1 MESELLNFKKELHL
15 DIEIGAQYNE
25 VFSEESFFE
34 IATEQLSEAGV
45 LDDVEVCFYRDSQRG
60 IRLDGYSWNDLESTL
75 CLIVTQ
81 FSGDSE
87 SIESL
92 SKSEVLRI
100 ANRPKRFLESLQN
113 PDFVAGMDPSTEAHA
128 CAKFISKLGDSIL
141 KFRVVVVTDYGLSDR
156 IKSISLD
163 PVMDTATSVEIWD
176 LNRFHAL
183 ALSDSESE
191 PFEIGPDILG
201 EAGIEVIKGADLP
214 TGATAYLGV
223 MPGETLSRIYD
234 EYGQRLLEGNVR
246 TFLDFRGGVNR
257 GLRMTLV
264 AEPENFFAYNNGI
277 TLTADAATVD
287 NTNSRIRI
295 TSLKNLQIVNGG
307 QTTAALYF
315 APKEKGMV
323 KTANGDIPYS
333 SIDLSKVS
341 IQMKLTIFNN
351 SEKDQIDEYRAN
363 ISRYANSQN
372 SVQDSDL
379 VSNHPIH
386 LNIERLSRQ
395 IMMPADDSGLAS
407 KWFYERTRGQYST
420 RLRALSSA
428 GKKKFQLE
436 FPKPQLFTK
445 TDMAKYE
452 NTWRMNPHIVKKGA
466 QANLKVLGPLLIKE
480 FEENPA
486 SFEAGFYRDLI
497 ARAILFK
504 ATDKAVL
511 KSDWYKQESG
521 LKAEAVTF
529 GIALLRKTLLANNAD
544 INLERIF
551 TKQSLSPELLDLLI
565 ESARLVR
572 KNINDPGF
580 RGGVGN
586 PSEFCKSE
594 NGWKRIQMIE
604 LDVSALDK
612 RDILNAEQQVQV
624 EKQKTELNKVSSTLS
639 DFEMVAEKGSDYW
652 KSLASH
658 NLKTY
663 RLEDIRVAIPMKAA
677 QMIEKRGKPL
687 SEKQMKAAIR
697 VADESEQA
705 GFAYKH

>member
-34 IATEQLSEAGV
+34 IATDQLSEVGV

-75 CLIVTQ
+75 CLIVTH

-87 SIESL
+87 SLESL

-100 ANRPKRFLESLQN
+100 ANRPKRFLEGLQN

-163 PVMDTATSVEIWD
+163 PVLDTATSVEIWD

-223 MPGETLSRIYD
+223 MPAETLSRIYD

-257 GLRMTLV
+257 GLRMTL
-264 AEPENFFAYNNGI
+264 ATEPENFFAYNNGI

-287 NTNSRIRI
+287 KTNSRIRI
-295 TSLKNLQIVNGG
+295 TTLKNLQIVNGG

-323 KTANGDIPYS
+323 KTASGDIPYS

-341 IQMKLTIFNN
+341 IQMKLTIFND
-351 SEKDQIDEYRAN
+351 SEKDQVDEYRAN

-395 IMMPADDSGLAS
+395 ILMPADDSGLAS

-436 FPKPQLFTK
+436 FPKPQLFAK

-452 NTWRMNPHIVKKGA
+452 NTWRMNPHFVKKGA

-480 FEENPA
+480 FEEDPA

-497 ARAILFK
+497 AKAILFK

-511 KSDWYKQESG
+511 KSDWYRQESG

-529 GIALLRKTLLANNAD
+529 GIALLRKTLLAKNTD

-604 LDVSALDK
+604 LDVSSLDK

-624 EKQKTELNKVSSTLS
+624 EEQKRELNEVSSTLS
-639 DFEMVAEKGSDYW
+639 DFERVLEKGPDYW

-677 QMIEKRGKPL
+677 QMIEKKGKAL
-687 SEKQMKAAIR
+687 SEKQMKAAVR
-697 VADESEQA
+697 VADESEAA
-705 GFAYKH
+705 GFAYKD